1 MKKINKDYISVV
13 RVVNRKLHFERIP
26 MQKSIKAVAKLYQMS
41 EEDKYTIGDM
51 EAYIRETPVFKFIA
65 LPYYQSV
72 EVLDFDNPE
81 DWAMEELVKELKSAK
96 TKVKYFEKAAAL
108 IEECDY
114 RWNIIRITNS
124 IPGILIYSHPRYG
137 TTYLDLKLTNDMSIL
152 FEANDLDDDY
162 DGNLYYIVYKGDTPV
177 LPYRSIVEMYECCDD
192 ILDATKVFDPESSHW
207 DNALKSFV
215 ATANE
220 ILDNPE
226 AYLKTH
232 VIEAGQEMLDKIK
245 LMNLDPEAYYRWIET
260 NEKVSVDYSDGE
272 RTLDSLNDKEGGDRR
287 LYELSVMGEKMMQA
301 LIMAENLSAWS
312 FEGPYYEPL
321 GKILDEVKSL
331 AARLLQAIERSLDG
345 VPEETF
351 SEDDGEFNAGVRE
364 TQKISSELRIVYEKL
379 RLIVIIQEKFHELID
394 NE

>member
-1 MKKINKDYISVV
+1 
-13 RVVNRKLHFERIP
+13 
-26 MQKSIKAVAKLYQMS
+26 
-41 EEDKYTIGDM
+41 
-51 EAYIRETPVFKFIA
+51 
-65 LPYYQSV
+65 
-72 EVLDFDNPE
+72 
-81 DWAMEELVKELKSAK
+81 
-96 TKVKYFEKAAAL
+96 
-108 IEECDY
+108 
-114 RWNIIRITNS
+114 
-124 IPGILIYSHPRYG
+124 
-137 TTYLDLKLTNDMSIL
+137 
-152 FEANDLDDDY
+152 
-162 DGNLYYIVYKGDTPV
+162 
-177 LPYRSIVEMYECCDD
+177 
-192 ILDATKVFDPESSHW
+192 
-207 DNALKSFV
+207 
-215 ATANE
+215 
-220 ILDNPE
+220 
-226 AYLKTH
+226 
-232 VIEAGQEMLDKIK
+232 MLDKIK